1 MDSLPGPKG
10 AYEMTQSD
18 NGFFLRLDMPGV
30 EPSGL
35 KIYKRSERK
44 VVTFNGVAPRKE
56 SFPFDESERVY
67 AGVVQLDRDPNQI
80 EVDVMVEDGSVILL
94 FPDAEGAL
102 FFLPPPRSAPGQ
114 TSSGISFSHSCLKSN
129 LGCN

>member
-10 AYEMTQSD
+10 AYEMTLVD
-18 NGFFLRLDMPGV
+18 GGFLLRLDMPGV
-30 EPSGL
+30 PPSGI
-35 KIYKRSERK
+35 KIYKRSDRK

-67 AGVVQLDRDPNQI
+67 AGVVQLNRDPIQI
-80 EVDVMVEDGSVILL
+80 QLDVTVENGCVVMV
-94 FPDAEGAL
+94 FPNAEGAL
-102 FFLPPPRSAPGQ
+102 FFLPPPRSGPGQ
-114 TSSGISFSHSCLKSN
+114 TSSGISFSLLLRIN